1 MEGLKIL
8 IVDDEEDF
16 VSTLAE
22 RLVLRGFQVEVAL
35 RGMDAL
41 RHVREDDFNVLI
53 LDVKM
58 PGIGGLDLMAEI
70 KQKHPD
76 LPVVLLTGYG
86 SEAEAQRGMAEGALE
101 YLMKPIDVDELTEKI
116 RHAAGRNRGEQ

>member
-22 RLVLRGFQVEVAL
+22 RLVLRGFQVEVAM

-41 RHVREDDFNVLI
+41 RYVREDDFNVLI

-58 PGIGGLDLMAEI
+58 PGIGGLDLMAQI

-76 LPVVLLTGYG
+76 LPIVLLTGYG

-116 RHAAGRNRGEQ
+116 RDAAGRNRGEQ

>member
-22 RLVLRGFQVEVAL
+22 RLVLRGFQVEVAM

-116 RHAAGRNRGEQ
+116 RDAAGRNRGEQ